1 MPSRFE
7 NNSIKNEK
15 KAGKKRNK
23 SKKIRVFFW
32 QFLDF
37 VKCDSKTRKFDKSRK
52 QKRKKQSKK
61 KEKTKIKRK
70 KKIESFLQQVWILPN
85 WTAAVEA
92 LLHVRG
98 SGRP

>member
-15 KAGKKRNK
+15 KREKNETNRRKFE
-23 SKKIRVFFW
+23 FFFG